1 MSDAGAMDGLIGLY
15 LDVLRVERGLSE
27 HTLAAY
33 GRDLSKLAQHC
44 EDRGVFDVGEVD
56 RACLEDFTRSLH
68 EADLSPRSV
77 GRHVSSIRGFFR
89 FLVADG
95 HRKDDPAARLSSPRF
110 PGRLP
115 QVLSRDQ
122 VAALIEAPGT
132 ETPRGLRDTAMIE
145 LLYSSGLRVSEL
157 CGLRRNALRQDPP
170 IVLVRGKGEKERLV
184 PVGPAALR
192 ALRRYLNEGWP
203 QLDRGNS
210 SPFLFLGRGGR
221 ALSRQ
226 GFTKNLS
233 RYALA
238 VGLPSLSPHKLRH
251 SFATHMLEGGAD
263 LRTLQALLGH
273 ADIATTEIYT
283 HVAPAHL
290 HQVYR
295 EAHPRSQVGPGT
307 VGEADQNSA
316 REDDET
322 L

>member
-1 MSDAGAMDGLIGLY
+1 
-15 LDVLRVERGLSE
+15 
-27 HTLAAY
+27 
-33 GRDLSKLAQHC
+33 
-44 EDRGVFDVGEVD
+44 
-56 RACLEDFTRSLH
+56 
-68 EADLSPRSV
+68 
-77 GRHVSSIRGFFR
+77 
-89 FLVADG
+89 
-95 HRKDDPAARLSSPRF
+95 
-110 PGRLP
+110 
-115 QVLSRDQ
+115 
-122 VAALIEAPGT
+122 
-132 ETPRGLRDTAMIE
+132 
-145 LLYSSGLRVSEL
+145 
-157 CGLRRNALRQDPP
+157 
-170 IVLVRGKGEKERLV
+170 
-184 PVGPAALR
+184 
-192 ALRRYLNEGWP
+192 
-203 QLDRGNS
+203 DRGNS